1 VAAPRSAV
9 DLVEFLAKGI
19 VTQPEAVK
27 VREVEGSQDLELE
40 TAADDRGR
48 VIGRQGRIAKALRAI
63 VAASRSGRDVQLE
76 IVD

>member
-1 VAAPRSAV
+1 MAAPRSAA

-27 VREVEGSQDLELE
+27 VREVEGSHDLELE

-63 VAASRSGRDVQLE
+63 VAASRTGRDVQLE